1 MAVADFVLSLRAKVG
16 HDLLWLPGV
25 SAVVLNDAGEILL
38 GQRADFGYWSII
50 SGMPDPG
57 EEPAAAIVREVFEE
71 TGVDVVPERISS
83 VTVTPEVVYPNG
95 DACTYLNVTFR
106 CRAVGGEAR
115 VNDDESLAVGWFA
128 RDRLP
133 PLGPMARSRIEHALA
148 PDGPAFFVGS

>member
-1 MAVADFVLSLRAKVG
+1 VAVADFILRIREKVG
-16 HDLLWLPGV
+16 HDRLWLPGV
-25 SAVVLNDAGEILL
+25 SAVVLNDDGEILL

-50 SGMPDPG
+50 AGVPDPG

-95 DACTYLNVTFR
+95 DACAYLNVTFR

-128 RDRLP
+128 LDRLP
-133 PLGPMARSRIEHALA
+133 SLGPMAQSRIAHALA
-148 PDGPAFFVGS
+148 PEGPAWFAAP

>member
-1 MAVADFVLSLRAKVG
+1 MPVADFILRIREKIG
-16 HDLLWLPGV
+16 HDRLWLPGV
-25 SAVVLNDAGEILL
+25 SAVVFNDAGEILL

-50 SGMPDPG
+50 AGVPEPE
-57 EEPAAAIVREVFEE
+57 EEPAAAIVREVWEE

-106 CRAVGGEAR
+106 CRAVGGVAR

-128 RDRLP
+128 LDRLP
-133 PLGPMARSRIEHALA
+133 ALKEQTRMRIERALA
-148 PDGPAFFVGS
+148 PEGPAWFAR